1 MPSWI
6 SERQGRRRSPE
17 VPEAE
22 IPVAIFNPSYETHT
36 QRYSSLTADQK
47 LHCAGKKGAA
57 HHRQHVE
64 DAAKAAAEK
73 QKAAPHAEKAHTGGE
88 AAGTAAAEPPAVDEE
103 LERIA
108 QVGSA

>member
-1 MPSWI
+1 M
-6 SERQGRRRSPE
+6 
-17 VPEAE
+17 
-22 IPVAIFNPSYETHT
+22 

-64 DAAKAAAEK
+64 DAAKAAAETHTV
-73 QKAAPHAEKAHTGGE
+73 APHTGGE
-88 AAGTAAAEPPAVDEE
+88 AAETAMAAPPAVDEE

-108 QVGSA
+108 QVRPA

>member
-1 MPSWI
+1 M
-6 SERQGRRRSPE
+6 
-17 VPEAE
+17 
-22 IPVAIFNPSYETHT
+22 

-73 QKAAPHAEKAHTGGE
+73 HKVAPHTGGE
-88 AAGTAAAEPPAVDEE
+88 AAEKAMAMPPAVDEE

-108 QVGSA
+108 QVRPA